1 VRVLPL
7 LCLAAALAACTAT
20 ERPRATDSS
29 ATGVANLPISPD
41 TLRPSVITDTLP
53 GDSDDPAIWVDSANP
68 MASMVLGTDKGD
80 STGGVFAFD
89 LSGHIDRARSVSPL
103 MRMNNVDIEYGL
115 AGSRGAIDIAVATE
129 RRRQRLRVFAVPAMT
144 AIDNGGIEVF
154 DGDTSRAPMG
164 VALYKRPSDGAVF
177 AFVGGKSG
185 PADGYLW
192 QYRLTQSPSGV
203 VSGTKVRAVGRY
215 SGRKEIEAILVDDA
229 RGIVYYS
236 DEGVGVRA
244 YWADPDSGNTE
255 LSLFATRNV
264 VEDHE
269 GLAIYATGDSTG
281 YIILSDQGA
290 NRLHLFPREG
300 TPGKPHDH
308 PLLAILPVQA
318 QETDGLDVTSRPLGP
333 TYPKGLLVMMSNRGA
348 FHFYNWTDV
357 EASLAKARATR
368 P

>member
-1 VRVLPL
+1 MRQLVVLSL
-7 LCLAAALAACTAT
+7 LLTACSAS
-20 ERPRATDSS
+20 EQRRSADSS
-29 ATGVANLPISPD
+29 ATSTSNLPISPD

-53 GDSDDPAIWVDSANP
+53 GDSDDPAIWVNSENP
-68 MASMVLGTDKGD
+68 MASVVLGTDKGD
-80 STGGVFAFD
+80 STGGVYSHD
-89 LSGHIDRARSVSPL
+89 LSGHIDRARSVAPL
-103 MRMNNVDIEYGL
+103 MRMNNVDVEYGL
-115 AGSRGAIDIAVATE
+115 RNAKGTVDIAVATE
-129 RRRQRLRVFAVPAMT
+129 RLRQRLRVFSLPDMKP
-144 AIDNGGIEVF
+144 IDKGGIPVF
-154 DGDTSRAPMG
+154 DGDTNRAPMG
-164 VALYKRPSDGAVF
+164 VAVYKRPSDGAVF
-177 AFVGGKSG
+177 AIVGGKSG
-185 PADGYLW
+185 PPDGYLW
-192 QYRLTQSPSGV
+192 QYRLTRSASGV
-203 VSGTKVRAVGRY
+203 VSGTKVRAFGRY

-244 YWADPDSGNTE
+244 YWADPDSSGNE
-255 LSLFATRNV
+255 LALFATTNV

-281 YIILSDQGA
+281 YIVMSDQGA
-290 NRLHLFPREG
+290 NRIHLFPREG

-318 QETDGLDVTSRPLGP
+318 QQTDGLDITSRPLGP

-357 EASLAKARATR
+357 EASLSKARQGR

>member
-1 VRVLPL
+1 VRLHCL
-7 LCLAAALAACTAT
+7 LCTAALLSACSAT

-29 ATGVANLPISPD
+29 ATGAAALPISPD
-41 TLRPSVITDTLP
+41 TLRPAVITDTLP
-53 GDSDDPAIWVDSANP
+53 GDSDDPAIYVDPTNP
-68 MASMVLGTDKGD
+68 MASMILGTDKGD
-80 STGGVFAFD
+80 STGGVYAFD
-89 LSGHIDRARSVSPL
+89 LTGHIDRERSVTPL

-115 AGSRGAIDIAVATE
+115 TGSRKTIDIAVATE
-129 RRRQRLRVFAVPAMT
+129 RLRQRLRVFALPAMT
-144 AIDNGGIEVF
+144 PIDNGGIEVF

-192 QYRLTQSPSGV
+192 QYRLTLSPSGV

-215 SGRKEIEAILVDDA
+215 SAQKEIEALLVDDT
-229 RGIVYYS
+229 RGIIYFS

-244 YWADPDSGNTE
+244 YWADPDSSNTE
-255 LSLFATRNV
+255 LALFATRNV

-269 GLAIYATGDSTG
+269 GLAIYATSDSTG
-281 YIILSDQGA
+281 YIVMSDQGA
-290 NRLHLFPREG
+290 NRIHLFPREG

-318 QETDGLDVTSRPLGP
+318 LQTDGLDITSRPLGP

-348 FHFYNWTDV
+348 FHYYNWIDV
-357 EASLAKARATR
+357 EASLAKARAPR
-368 P
+368 R